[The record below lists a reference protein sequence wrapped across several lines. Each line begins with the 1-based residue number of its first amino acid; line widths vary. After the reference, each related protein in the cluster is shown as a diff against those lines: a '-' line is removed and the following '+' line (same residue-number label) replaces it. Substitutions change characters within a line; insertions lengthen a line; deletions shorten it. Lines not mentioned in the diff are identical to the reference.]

1 MDLQDSSERKIYMQ
15 SEKLKDIVVNAMD
28 DMKANDI
35 NVLDVRERTSVTEY
49 MVVASGTSNRHVKSI
64 ADNVIEEVKN
74 NGIRPLGIEG
84 GAGSDWVLVDLG
96 GIVVHVMMPAARE
109 FYDLERFWTDGP
121 EVVAE

>member
-1 MDLQDSSERKIYMQ
+1 MQ

-64 ADNVIEEVKN
+64 ADNVIEEVKKS
-74 NGIRPLGIEG
+74 GIRPLGIEG

-121 EVVAE
+121 EVVSE